1 MMGFLRRIKGSL
13 RGGMLLSS
21 PGCRVIDTAE
31 SFLSGNMSGWTKS
44 WKKYASVYIG
54 NYSCVFIKL
63 HITANPVLLYKPF
76 NATSMDPHDG

>member
-1 MMGFLRRIKGSL
+1 MGFLRRIKGSL
-13 RGGMLLSS
+13 GGGMLLSS